1 MLQGKIYCTYMT
13 TVAINGFGRIGRLF
27 LRQASKNKKLKIVAI
42 NDLGDIENLAYLFE
56 YDSVY
61 GRFGGSIKVQGNS
74 IVIDGKKVQV
84 LQEKDPS
91 KLPWKKLGVDIV
103 IEATGVFNSY
113 KKAEIHRKAGAK
125 RVVITAP
132 SKDEDTKDGKT
143 VLMGVNEKEAS
154 SCSLTSNG
162 SCTTNAVAA
171 VVQVLDE
178 AIGVEKAILT
188 TTHGYTAS
196 QKLVDGPSNR
206 SDVRRGRAAAQNI
219 IPSTTGAAKT
229 VGRAMPKFK
238 DNFDGM
244 ALRVPVIA
252 GSIADVTLVTKKK
265 TTEKEVNSAFEK
277 AAKLPRWKGILTTT
291 TDPIVSTDIIG
302 EPYGSIVDLNF
313 TKVVDGDLVKVLS
326 WYDNEWGYVTTL
338 IKHVETVAN
347 SVK

>member
-1 MLQGKIYCTYMT
+1 MT

-27 LRQASKNKKLKIVAI
+27 FRQAYKNKNLKIVAV
-42 NDLGDIENLAYLFE
+42 NDLGSIENLAYLLE

-61 GRFGGSIKVQGNS
+61 GRFGASVKVQGS
-74 IVIDGKKVQV
+74 SLIVDGKKIEV
-84 LQEKDPS
+84 LQEADPS
-91 KLPWKKLGVDIV
+91 KLPWKKLEVDIV

-113 KKAEIHRKAGAK
+113 EKSQVHRKAGAK

-132 SKDEDTKDGKT
+132 SKDEDTDDGKT
-143 VLMGVNEKEAS
+143 VLVGVNEHEAS
-154 SCSLTSNG
+154 TCSLTSNG

-196 QKLVDGPSNR
+196 QKLVDGPSGR

-229 VGRAMPKFK
+229 VGRAIPKFK
-238 DNFDGM
+238 DTFDGM

-252 GSIADVTLVTKKK
+252 GSIADVTLVTTKK
-265 TTEKEVNSAFEK
+265 TTEKEVNAAFEK
-277 AAKLPRWKGILTTT
+277 AATLSKWEGILTTT

-302 EPYGSIVDLNF
+302 EPYAAIIDLSF

-326 WYDNEWGYVTTL
+326 WYDNEWGYVATL
-338 IKHVETVAN
+338 LRHVKAVAKN
-347 SVK
+347 P